1 MITLTLPPPSLVPT
15 PPSSG
20 VAEPPPC
27 SLPFYG
33 RSLAE
38 YTASFGLDLPA
49 LRHQA
54 VLEVGAG
61 PSSFAVEANRR
72 GVDVVAVDPLYGCPM
87 TTLATYVQLDY
98 ARVAVEGA
106 RRLSG
111 VPLARREALEQ
122 DRRTAAQ
129 RFLADYESGF
139 LHNRYLGAALP
150 RLPFLDGAFDLVLC
164 GHVLFSHPAIFDRE
178 KLVAACLELVRV
190 STGGARVAP
199 LTGLTAT
206 QADDLTRAL
215 AARGVSLECQPGRG
229 GRHARCSLG
238 VLRRL
243 R

>member
-1 MITLTLPPPSLVPT
+1 MTTLTLPPPSLL
-15 PPSSG
+15 PPPLSSG
-20 VAEPPPC
+20 FAEPTPC

-38 YTASFGLDLPA
+38 YTASFDLDLTA

-54 VLEVGAG
+54 VLDVGAG

-98 ARVAVEGA
+98 ARVAVEGT

-111 VPLARREALEQ
+111 APLARREALEQ

-150 RLPFLDGAFDLVLC
+150 HLPFLDGAFDVVLC
-164 GHVLFSHPAIFDRE
+164 GHVLFSPPAPLDPER
-178 KLVAACLELVRV
+178 LVAACVELVRV
-190 STGGARVAP
+190 STGSVRVAP
-199 LTGLTAT
+199 LTGLTPAL
-206 QADDLTRAL
+206 ADHLTRAL
-215 AARGVSLECQPGRG
+215 AARGIVLECRPGQG
-229 GRHARCSLG
+229 GRTARCSLG
-238 VLRRL
+238 LLRRL